1 MSSILLALLPFAI
14 FLVEPKSKHQVLI
27 QNNDDGSYLCAT
39 DCSSVQWAQN
49 QPQLWDIVKSKGD
62 FLIKNKK
69 HKSYLCMINDQIILC
84 FSESIAK
91 RFTQEE
97 LDSFGMRFIYCF
109 NNDFNYMKDVYLN

>member
-1 MSSILLALLPFAI
+1 LLALLPFAI

-27 QNNDDGSYLCAT
+27 QNKNDGSYLCAT
-39 DCSSVQWAQN
+39 DCSSVEWTHD
-49 QPQLWDIVKSKGD
+49 QPQLWDIVKSKND

-69 HKSYLCMINDQIILC
+69 HKSYLCLINDQIILC

-91 RFTQEE
+91 RFTE
-97 LDSFGMRFIYCF
+97 LELNTLGTPGIRFVYCF